1 MRACPSLACLI
12 LAACGSSGSSAP
24 GAPTVDAPPPTVHS
38 VTCPLSAVPTVMTT
52 DDTFAYDPMTT
63 AIGVGDIVKF
73 VMSPAHNVIPLAN
86 PTSTMQTDPGLR
98 VGFGQTACLK
108 FDKAGTFSFQCMA
121 HAFVGTI
128 IVQ

>member
-12 LAACGSSGSSAP
+12 LAACGSSGSSAD
-24 GAPTVDAPPPTVHS
+24 AALATVRT
-38 VTCPLSAVPTVMTT
+38 VTCPPGDMPTVMTT
-52 DDTFAYDPMTT
+52 DDVFAFMPATT
-63 AIGVGDIVKF
+63 AISAHGIVKF
-73 VMSPAHNVIPLAN
+73 VMSPTHNVVPLAN

-98 VGFGQTACLK
+98 VGFGQTACLE